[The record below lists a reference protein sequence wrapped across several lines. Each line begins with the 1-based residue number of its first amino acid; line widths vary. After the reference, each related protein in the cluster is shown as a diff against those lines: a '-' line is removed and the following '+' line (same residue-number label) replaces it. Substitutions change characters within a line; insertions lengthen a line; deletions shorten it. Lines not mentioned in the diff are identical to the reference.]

1 MDLEKDEGSES
12 NTHKEAEINS
22 GLKAE
27 DDRLYLLLA

>member
-12 NTHKEAEINS
+12 NIQKEAEINN

-27 DDRLYLLLA
+27 NDQL